1 MWYPFA
7 EPIMANNG
15 ALKQTAPCPKLSCL
29 MVALGAVAL
38 IGWLRFLTGPEFAF
52 SFLYLIP
59 IVLVTWLVNRPWGI
73 IISAVS
79 AFSWLV
85 ADISMVDHFSCTYV
99 PLINETFRFTVFL
112 FVVFMIDKYKRMLEQ
127 QKEMAM
133 LDPLTGVAN
142 RRAFYQLAA
151 VEIDRSRRYPFPFS
165 VLVMDIDNF
174 KDINDEFGHQV
185 GDRLLVSVVETIKAH
200 LRAID
205 IVARFG
211 GDEFVILL
219 VDTSEAA
226 ANLVARKLQRQL
238 LEKMKEKQ
246 WDVTFSIGIVTCHD
260 TPDSIEEA
268 ILAADALMYEVKH
281 NGKNDVRHAVL
292 DPKGGN
298 SAQ

>member
-1 MWYPFA
+1 
-7 EPIMANNG
+7 MANKESQKN
-15 ALKQTAPCPKLSCL
+15 AVSCPKSLWL
-29 MVALGAVAL
+29 MVALGSVAL

-52 SFLYLIP
+52 SFLYLVP

-73 IISAVS
+73 VLSAVS

-85 ADISMVDHFSCTYV
+85 ADISMVDRFSCTYV
-99 PLINETFRFTVFL
+99 LIINETFRITVFL
-112 FVVFMIDKYKRMLEQ
+112 FIVFMIDKHKRTLEQ
-127 QKEMAM
+127 QKELAM

-142 RRAFYQLAA
+142 RRAFHQLAD
-151 VEIDRSRRYPFPFS
+151 VEIDRARRYPFPFS

-174 KDINDEFGHQV
+174 KGINDEFGHHV
-185 GDRLLVSVVETIKAH
+185 GDCLLVTVAETIKTN

-219 VDTSEAA
+219 VDTSETEAD
-226 ANLVARKLQRQL
+226 LVARKLQNQL
-238 LEKMKEKQ
+238 LDKMKEKQ
-246 WDVTFSIGIVTCHD
+246 WNVTFSIGVVTCHY

-281 NGKNDVRHAVL
+281 NGKNDARHAVL